1 MAAARAR
8 ASVILRDCDRA
19 AEYAVEFLAGD
30 VVVLTAGFGV
40 AVVDRVVLARGL
52 VVAAV
57 ASVELTPIPTR
68 LTSAR
73 RVQKNGFLFTRIAP
87 VFVLYRVDRR
97 E

>member
-19 AEYAVEFLAGD
+19 AEYAVEFLTD

-68 LTSAR
+68 LTSAK
-73 RVQKNGFLFTRIAP
+73 RVQKAVFLFTRFAP
-87 VFVLYRVDRR
+87 V
-97 E
+97 